1 MASCVVCVGMNFLHE
16 FVLVA
21 RHQCVAG
28 PEYGTNKAILLGS
41 LNEAES
47 LADVHNSVRDKLAEV
62 QTDVKKWKHDTYKKQ
77 MVGGCKEAKAFED
90 EFRKVFGQ
98 IFLTFKSAVSKVIL

>member
-1 MASCVVCVGMNFLHE
+1 MF
-16 FVLVA
+16 
-21 RHQCVAG
+21 AG

-62 QTDVKKWKHDTYKKQ
+62 QSDVKKWKHDTFKKQ

-90 EFRKVFGQ
+90 EFRKV
-98 IFLTFKSAVSKVIL
+98 IC

>member
-1 MASCVVCVGMNFLHE
+1 MYCDKFLYEFLLSHLSDNVV
-16 FVLVA
+16 
-21 RHQCVAG
+21 G

-62 QTDVKKWKHDTYKKQ
+62 QADVKKWKHDTYKKQ
-77 MVGGCKEAKAFED
+77 MVGGSKEAKAFEE
-90 EFRKVFGQ
+90 EFRKVVVHCY
-98 IFLTFKSAVSKVIL
+98 LN

>member
-1 MASCVVCVGMNFLHE
+1 MYG
-16 FVLVA
+16 VLWWISINLRYLFIIAV
-21 RHQCVAG
+21 G

-62 QTDVKKWKHDTYKKQ
+62 QGDVKKWKHDTYKKQ
-77 MVGGCKEAKAFED
+77 MVGGSKEAKVFED
-90 EFRKVFGQ
+90 EFRKVCCSITW
-98 IFLTFKSAVSKVIL
+98 IFKNK

>member
-1 MASCVVCVGMNFLHE
+1 MNFLHE
-16 FVLVA
+16 FVSCLSNNVT
-21 RHQCVAG
+21 G

-47 LADVHNSVRDKLAEV
+47 LADVRNSVRDKLVEV
-62 QTDVKKWKHDTYKKQ
+62 QSDVKKWKHDTYKKQ

-90 EFRKVFGQ
+90 EFRKVV
-98 IFLTFKSAVSKVIL
+98 IFFSVDP

>member
-1 MASCVVCVGMNFLHE
+1 MKLNFAYHQ
-16 FVLVA
+16 FVT
-21 RHQCVAG
+21 G

-62 QTDVKKWKHDTYKKQ
+62 QSDVKKWKHDTYKKQ

-90 EFRKVFGQ
+90 EFRKVLVRFFSLFQQVATLSQGGPRDGCSEK
-98 IFLTFKSAVSKVIL
+98 FASP

>member
-1 MASCVVCVGMNFLHE
+1 MCNSEFSKE
-16 FVLVA
+16 FVSQLHV
-21 RHQCVAG
+21 RECIVG

-62 QTDVKKWKHDTYKKQ
+62 QTDVKKWRHETYKKQ

-90 EFRKVFGQ
+90 EFRKVMCHH
-98 IFLTFKSAVSKVIL
+98 IFVFRKLNI

>member
-1 MASCVVCVGMNFLHE
+1 MVNFLLE
-16 FVLVA
+16 FVIFSY
-21 RHQCVAG
+21 RSGDIFAG

-47 LADVHNSVRDKLAEV
+47 LADVHNSVRDKLSEV
-62 QTDVKKWKHDTYKKQ
+62 QADVKKWKHETYKKQ

-90 EFRKVFGQ
+90 EFRKVFD
-98 IFLTFKSAVSKVIL
+98 FVSHT